1 MDYMSSVI
9 FSCYYLIVPAPNVN
23 VRVLDDKPII
33 GESLSLEC
41 NVTVARGVTSSVNI
55 TWMVN
60 GTNVTEAEITD
71 NTDSKLPDNRTQY
84 RVYYNITQLELSDD
98 NTRYSCEAVINNTQ
112 KKNSKSVTVNNV
124 TLSKYFKYLKQ

>member
-9 FSCYYLIVPAPNVN
+9 FSCYYLIVPAPSVN
-23 VRVLDDKPII
+23 VRVLGDKQII
-33 GESLSLEC
+33 GAPLSLEC
-41 NVTVARGVTSSVNI
+41 NVTVARGVTNSLNI

-60 GTNVTEAEITD
+60 GTNVTEAEMTN
-71 NTDSKLPDNRTQY
+71 NTDSKLSDNITQY
-84 RVYYNITQLELSDD
+84 KVYYNITQLELTDN

>member
-1 MDYMSSVI
+1 MYYMSSVT
-9 FSCYYLIVPAPNVN
+9 FSCYYLIVPAPSVT

-33 GESLSLEC
+33 GAPLSLEC

-55 TWMVN
+55 TWKVN

-71 NTDSKLPDNRTQY
+71 NTDSKLSDNRSQY

-124 TLSKYFKYLKQ
+124 TLSKYFKYLKK